1 MPVGKM
7 PQQNKM
13 NKDNGA
19 PAIFANGCKVNF
31 DKLSTE
37 ELLQTR
43 AMVDAWLKKEA
54 KKASK
59 VQQEGAKA
67 EVQAE
72 AEEEAEAEK
81 AKSKGKAKSM
91 RKQQAK
97 AEDANSKGKGAAAK
111 SKGDLEKAPKS
122 PKVLQEAED
131 AKKKASAKK
140 QKEQEEKEQEE
151 KAKKKRLA
159 AIDVAMELY
168 AKEKQ
173 DGGDDGDDGAP
184 KKKKAKITSFEEQID
199 KRVALNAEL
208 EQQLKDEC
216 AEIEKLDME
225 VQQKEAELTA
235 VKDAVAEA
243 KGKVKAKNALAKRLN
258 NKLIAGRNKLKEYT
272 DKQKKAAENKEVKEG
287 KDGHD
292 EMDLDTEDD
301 NLDESDDEHVNK
313 RVDVEKEAADLL
325 NHFREVGHANLADTM
340 VELYLKHLQKK

>member
-1 MPVGKM
+1 M

-140 QKEQEEKEQEE
+140 QKEQEEKKQEQEE
-151 KAKKKRLA
+151 QAKKKRKA
-159 AIDVAMELY
+159 AMDVAMELY
-168 AKEKQ
+168 AKEQ
-173 DGGDDGDDGAP
+173 DGGDDAHDAHDGAP